1 MVRGIGVVVTGLK
14 NCVVKLVMDW
24 TKVLELGTGLR
35 NLNYELV

>member
-1 MVRGIGVVVTGLK
+1 MRGIGVVVTGLK
-14 NCVVKLVMDW
+14 NCVVMDW